1 MSELRAVIAE
11 QILKCAPLVEERI
24 VTAMVEREVVKR
36 GEAIGKC
43 LDKLMKAENDQR
55 KIKPDIIAYD
65 AAGTKVSE
73 NWSKERLEEL
83 NKSKQRIE
91 KLTRAIDKALDK
103 KPDFSDVYNLASS
116 GD

>member
-11 QILKCAPLVEERI
+11 QILKCAPHVEERI
-24 VTAMVEREVVKR
+24 VTALVEREVVKR
-36 GEAIGKC
+36 SDAIVKC
-43 LDKLMKAENDQR
+43 LDKLSKAENDQR

-65 AAGTKVSE
+65 VTGGKVSE
-73 NWSKERLEEL
+73 NWSKDRLEEL
-83 NKSKQRIE
+83 NKSKVKID